1 MSVTISGI
9 TPNSYASR
17 AGIQPGEQLILVNGY
32 TITDVLDYRFYATDP
47 KVQLLIQAKDGTQR
61 LVKLKN
67 NEYDDLGLEFETYLM
82 DKKRSC
88 KNKCIFCFI
97 DQLPKG
103 MREPLYFK
111 DDDDRLSFLFGNYI
125 TMTNITEEEIDRI
138 IRLKISPINVS
149 VHTTNPELRVKMMA
163 NPRSGEV
170 LRYLNRLADAGI
182 SLNCQLVLCPGI
194 NDGDELKRSLTD
206 LEKLIPALQSIACV
220 PVGLSDYRDKLYPL
234 IPYTQQSAAHTI
246 DLIESFSNRWL
257 EEYGDRIVYPAD
269 EFFLKAKRPIPP
281 AEYYG
286 AFDQLENGIGMISCM
301 EQEFY
306 DAIQDLQPN
315 DQEINCSIA
324 TGMAAYPFISH
335 LVDELKQKWHNLNCN
350 VYAVKNDCFGHQ
362 IVVAGLITGGD
373 LVNQLQGKELGDRLL
388 LPSCMLDND
397 DIHFLDDMT
406 PEQVSEALKIPVE
419 FINNDGYDFI
429 NKITGECL

>member
-1 MSVTISGI
+1 
-9 TPNSYASR
+9 
-17 AGIQPGEQLILVNGY
+17 
-32 TITDVLDYRFYATDP
+32 
-47 KVQLLIQAKDGTQR
+47 
-61 LVKLKN
+61 
-67 NEYDDLGLEFETYLM
+67 
-82 DKKRSC
+82 
-88 KNKCIFCFI
+88 
-97 DQLPKG
+97 
-103 MREPLYFK
+103 
-111 DDDDRLSFLFGNYI
+111 
-125 TMTNITEEEIDRI
+125 
-138 IRLKISPINVS
+138 
-149 VHTTNPELRVKMMA
+149 
-163 NPRSGEV
+163 
-170 LRYLNRLADAGI
+170 
-182 SLNCQLVLCPGI
+182 
-194 NDGDELKRSLTD
+194 
-206 LEKLIPALQSIACV
+206 
-220 PVGLSDYRDKLYPL
+220 
-234 IPYTQQSAAHTI
+234 
-246 DLIESFSNRWL
+246 
-257 EEYGDRIVYPAD
+257 
-269 EFFLKAKRPIPP
+269 
-281 AEYYG
+281 
-286 AFDQLENGIGMISCM
+286 MISYM
-301 EQEFY
+301 KQEFY